1 MLMENTTKNEIS
13 KITVD
18 FKTFEKVYQTARK
31 AKLKEVTFE
40 FIIASC
46 FPDIAENIKQEL
58 RRQHACGY
66 IEGLQAAGVQ
76 QIQVSEDKVR
86 YKKNNKIY
94 KRKAEE

>member
-1 MLMENTTKNEIS
+1 MEPEIP

-18 FKTFEKVYQTARK
+18 FKTFQKVYQAAKK

-46 FPDIAENIKQEL
+46 FPDIANNIKQEL

-66 IEGLQAAGVQ
+66 TEGFKAA
-76 QIQVSEDKVR
+76 E
-86 YKKNNKIY
+86 
-94 KRKAEE
+94 AENHTEGEIKDEE